1 MLAMF
6 RALDCAQNEHEGVR
20 ISRHYQRDLDTH
32 PPETREHFGMRVV
45 FECTLLLW
53 QRKS

>member
-20 ISRHYQRDLDTH
+20 ISRHCQRENKFRFVLEKH
-32 PPETREHFGMRVV
+32 FLHRESYVSVHS
-45 FECTLLLW
+45 T
-53 QRKS
+53 